1 MVSLFLKN
9 KSNNSQQEKI
19 DKDYENKNILISNLH
34 KKRL

>member
-9 KSNNSQQEKI
+9 KSNNSQQEKT
-19 DKDYENKNILISNLH
+19 DKDYENKNILISNLY